1 MAIKDRFPTLHRDG
15 TISYWSMLS
24 QEWIERAFH
33 VPLEEIESMSE
44 YDQQRVKKHL
54 LFDRV

>member
-1 MAIKDRFPTLHRDG
+1 
-15 TISYWSMLS
+15 MLS